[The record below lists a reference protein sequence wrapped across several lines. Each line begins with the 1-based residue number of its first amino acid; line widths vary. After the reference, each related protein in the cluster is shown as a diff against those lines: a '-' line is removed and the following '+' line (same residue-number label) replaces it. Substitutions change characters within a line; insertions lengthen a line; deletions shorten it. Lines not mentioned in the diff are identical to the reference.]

1 LEWAELAYYENRQE
15 HYGGS
20 LVLFQRNLA
29 VAVPNSKTHRLQNWY
44 MRLKIAGRK
53 GYVERST
60 KLTKYE
66 DAYAFALSEF
76 MRLQNAVRLGHS
88 LDEYTFEKHWND
100 WYERNLRNSTW
111 KIDRQRW
118 HKMYF
123 NRYFK
128 DYFSNPDG
136 SSMLLND
143 ITTQYAASYWDWRK
157 AYWSTA
163 KAVKLQSYNPRRR
176 GAKTLGTTNA
186 KKAPALKTLQMEQSA
201 LNQIF
206 YDASEH
212 GRLQQV
218 FKMRVAANGQT
229 QNRRA
234 GFDTSRENSVLVRN
248 LRSYRDCVGPFA
260 SDSLNSWHKL
270 HRAQLSYYIMFLLH
284 SGLRVG
290 EAREMQWS
298 DITFDI
304 EVDGEE
310 ERIAQVHV
318 SKATKKGQARFV
330 QAQTGANRALKE
342 WRKIS
347 PHNAESDL
355 VWFGQNLDAAGKPTK
370 VTDLN
375 KSFQSYLRNIEFD
388 GRKDGLLNDRDGD
401 RRSLYSLRYTYAT
414 LRLEKG
420 NVSIYDLS
428 MNMGCKVK
436 QIETHYS
443 HVVSKNRRQQITQ
456 TGRGKNRAVDTGQ
469 GANMPNDVF
478 MAEIL
483 RKFKA
488 GELTDEMFVA
498 LAKSG
503 LTNLKK

>member
-1 LEWAELAYYENRQE
+1 LAYYENRVE

-20 LVLFQRNLA
+20 LILFQRNLA
-29 VAVPNSKTHRLQNWY
+29 VAVPNSKTHRQKNWY

-53 GYVERST
+53 GYVTRST

-66 DAYAFALSEF
+66 DAYEYAKSELL
-76 MRLQNAVRLGHS
+76 RLQLAARLGHS
-88 LDEYTFEKHWND
+88 LVEYTFEKHWNE
-100 WYERNLRNSTW
+100 WYGRNLRNCTW
-111 KIDRQRW
+111 KLDRQRW

-123 NRYFK
+123 NRYFR
-128 DYFSNPDG
+128 DYFSNSDG

-143 ITTQYAASYWDWRK
+143 ITAQYAARYWDWRK

-163 KAVKLQSYNPRRR
+163 GAVRLQSYNPKRR
-176 GAKTLGTTNA
+176 GAKTLSTANA

-234 GFDTSRENSVLVRN
+234 GFDTGSENSTLVRN
-248 LRSYRDCVGPFA
+248 LRSYRDCVGPFK
-260 SDSLNSWHKL
+260 SDGLNSWHKL

-290 EAREMQWS
+290 EAREMRWS

-304 EVDGEE
+304 DIGSDDGC
-310 ERIAQVHV
+310 IAQVRV
-318 SKATKKGQARFV
+318 SKDTKKGKARLV
-330 QAQTGANRALKE
+330 QAQTGANHALKE

-347 PHNAESDL
+347 PHNASTDL
-355 VWFGQNLDAAGKPTK
+355 VWFGQKRDADDKPTK

-375 KSFQSYLRNIEFD
+375 KSFQSYLRAIPFG

-401 RRSLYSLRYTYAT
+401 RRSLYSLRHTYAT
-414 LRLEKG
+414 LRLERSDI
-420 NVSIYDLS
+420 SIYDLS

-443 HVVSKNRRQQITQ
+443 HVVSKNRRQQITH
-456 TGRGKNRAVDTGQ
+456 TNRKKNGAVNAEQ
-469 GANMPNDVF
+469 GAAMQDDVF
-478 MAEIL
+478 MAEAIRRL
-483 RKFKA
+483 NA
-488 GELTDEMFVA
+488 GKLSDAEFLA

-503 LTNLKK
+503 RETG